1 MTLTLGSR
9 PHHLEDGDLVRYVD
23 RQMDRA
29 GSRRAELHL
38 TACAECAARLEAMQ
52 SRSQSVTAWLGELDA
67 PVPDDEKRALAMAT
81 VERARF
87 RARPHAWASRPSLAA
102 AAMVALLLTAA
113 FGTAPGRAW
122 VSGAVERLGAVLPGE
137 AAQEQAAAAP
147 ARTQADAAAP
157 PGAASVTA
165 DEAEPSGP
173 RAVVPSRPRR
183 PVLPPGM
190 SEAVAFNP
198 TGNYVLLRFD
208 SRQRMGSATI
218 WVKDI
223 PGASGQVV
231 AGRQSETLV
240 PTSDGLQ
247 VRNAG
252 TSRADYTVEIPT
264 RYRFIRVQIGDEPET
279 VIAVS
284 RARRDWL
291 WTVSLTDSGA

>member
-9 PHHLEDGDLVRYVD
+9 PQHLEDGDLVRYMD
-23 RQMDRA
+23 RQLDRA
-29 GSRRAELHL
+29 GNRRAELHL
-38 TACAECAARLEAMQ
+38 TACAECAARLDNMQ
-52 SRSQSVTAWLGELDA
+52 GRSKSVSAWLGDLDV
-67 PVPDDEKRALAMAT
+67 PTPDDEKRALAMAA

-87 RARPHAWASRPSLAA
+87 RARSHAWGGRPALAA
-102 AAMVALLLTAA
+102 AAMVAMMLTVA
-113 FGTAPGRAW
+113 FGTPPGRAW
-122 VSGAVERLGAVLPGE
+122 VSGAMERLGGVFPGE
-137 AAQEQAAAAP
+137 APQEQGSPPPMQAIEVSPSAAP
-147 ARTQADAAAP
+147 SAE
-157 PGAASVTA
+157 
-165 DEAEPSGP
+165 EAEPAATP
-173 RAVVPSRPRR
+173 TVAPNRARR

-190 SEAVAFNP
+190 SEAVPFNP
-198 TGNYVLLRFD
+198 TGNYVLLKFD
-208 SRQRMGSATI
+208 SRQRIGSATI

-252 TSRADYTVEIPT
+252 GSRADYTVEIPT

-279 VIAVS
+279 VIEVS

-291 WTVSLTDSGA
+291 WTVSLTDSGS